1 MEHPPRMAPQP
12 GSNLLTQAGVF
23 AGLNPAALADVAAGA
38 SSVVLPAG
46 RSFFVQGDTARAF
59 YVLAAGRVR
68 ISQLTAEGHQVTLRY
83 IGAGQMFGAVPMF
96 AGGPYPASAVAVL
109 PSTAARWD
117 LVLARRLAE
126 RHPTILANALA
137 IVGRRLHE
145 MQNRYRELAT
155 ERVERRLARVVLQL
169 ARPGD
174 GADPGREIDFPIS
187 RQDIAEMA
195 GATLHTVSRILS
207 GWEQRGLLESHRM
220 RVRVAQPAALQAIA
234 DDLPE
239 RPAARD

>member
-1 MEHPPRMAPQP
+1 MAPP
-12 GSNLLTQAGVF
+12 PESDLLAKAGVF
-23 AGLNPAALADVAAGA
+23 AGLDPAALVDVAAGA
-38 SSVVLPAG
+38 SSVMLPAG
-46 RSFFVQGDTARAF
+46 RSFFVQGDPARAF

-68 ISQLTAEGHQVTLRY
+68 ISQLTPEGHQVTLRY
-83 IGAGQMFGAVPMF
+83 IGPGQMFGAVPMF
-96 AGGPYPASAVAVL
+96 AGGPYPASALAVL

-117 LVLARRLAE
+117 VGLARRLGE
-126 RHPTILANALA
+126 RHPAILANALT
-137 IVGRRLHE
+137 IIGRRLDE

-155 ERVERRLARVVLQL
+155 ERVERRVARVVLQL

-187 RQDIAEMA
+187 RQDIAEMT

-220 RVRVAQPAALQAIA
+220 RVRIARPAALRAIA
-234 DDLPE
+234 DDLHK
-239 RPAARD
+239 RTGGQD